1 MQRGRVNSPQLRYC
15 GVSMGVEVETL
26 FFIVK
31 EKREEKKNDK
41 IAPRA
46 GKRQNSAVACDSV
59 AFSARCRHE
68 QAIFPASSD
77 HSPITCQ

>member
-31 EKREEKKNDK
+31 EKREEKKK
-41 IAPRA
+41 
-46 GKRQNSAVACDSV
+46 
-59 AFSARCRHE
+59 
-68 QAIFPASSD
+68 
-77 HSPITCQ
+77 